1 MEFFMDNIFLSTH
14 IISFPGLGINE
25 FEINDVA
32 FTIFGRSVAWYGIIV
47 TTAIIVVCTY
57 IFIRA
62 KKSGFVVDDILDYF
76 IYSIIFGIIGAR
88 LYYVLFYGLDK
99 YIVSD
104 GSFLENLGGTLYN
117 IIGVWNGGLAIYG
130 GLIAVVLTV
139 IIVSKI
145 KKLSWLRMLDI
156 AGHAAMLGQAIG
168 RWGNF
173 MNAEAHGSETD
184 IFCRMGIKLSS
195 GVTAYYHPTFLYE
208 SFWNVIGFIVIEVL
222 IRKKKHKYDGQA
234 FLWYFAWYGFGRMF
248 IEELRTDS
256 LYLGST
262 GIRVSQLLAFAVFA
276 VCTALLIRLGI
287 KYKGNEPIVYGEGA
301 YSANKAT
308 ENVVL
313 AEVEAEIS
321 ESPDDDEKE
330 EEKAS
335 AESEEENGDFKST
348 PEGDGASENEIN
360 SDNGG
365 KSNVGDNS

>member
-14 IISFPGLGINE
+14 IISFPGLGIDE

-76 IYSIIFGIIGAR
+76 IYSIVFGIIGAR

-139 IIVSKI
+139 IVVSKI

-208 SFWNVIGFIVIEVL
+208 SLWNIIGFIVIEVL
-222 IRKKKHKYDGQA
+222 IRKKKHKYDGQV

-248 IEELRTDS
+248 IEGLRTDS

-262 GIRVSQLLAFAVFA
+262 EIRVSQLLAFAVFA
-276 VCTALLIRLGI
+276 VCTALLIRFGI

-301 YSANKAT
+301 YSSDT
-308 ENVVL
+308 V
-313 AEVEAEIS
+313 S
-321 ESPDDDEKE
+321 EDVGQVNEESEKTSDE
-330 EEKAS
+330 EEAS
-335 AESEEENGDFKST
+335 DGSEEENDDFKST
-348 PEGDGASENEIN
+348 PKGDGASENEIN